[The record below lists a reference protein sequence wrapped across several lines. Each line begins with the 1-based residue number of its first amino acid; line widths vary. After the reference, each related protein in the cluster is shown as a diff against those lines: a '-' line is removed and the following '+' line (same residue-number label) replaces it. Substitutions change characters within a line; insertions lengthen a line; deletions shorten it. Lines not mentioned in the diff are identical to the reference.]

1 MNITVTLIAQ
11 MLAFI
16 LLIWFVNKVMWKP
29 MMGLMEARQKKIA
42 DGLAAA
48 ERGKQEQVDA
58 EKRAAEMI
66 EESKHKAADIIA
78 QAQRRAK
85 EIEEEAKQSAKA
97 DAERIKTAAEAEIDR
112 EVNQA
117 KEHLRAQVGGIA
129 IAGAEKVLK
138 AQIDAKAHDKLLSDL
153 AAQI

>member
-1 MNITVTLIAQ
+1 

-29 MMGLMEARQKKIA
+29 MMGLMEARQKRIA

-48 ERGKQEQVDA
+48 ERGKQEQADA
-58 EKRAAEMI
+58 EKRAAEML
-66 EESKHKAADIIA
+66 EESKQKAADILA
-78 QAQRRAK
+78 QAQKRAK
-85 EIEEEAKQSAKA
+85 EIEEEAKDNAKA
-97 DAERIKTAAEAEIDR
+97 EADRIKVAAEAEIER

-117 KEHLRAQVGGIA
+117 REHLRAQVASIA
-129 IAGAEKVLK
+129 IAGAEQVLK
-138 AQIDAKAHDKLLSDL
+138 QQIDAKAHDKLLSDL